1 MIQFNLLPDVKLEY
15 IKARKMKRTLI
26 GLSIIVAGVMF
37 IGAVLLYIGVNV
49 AQKRHLNDLNKD
61 IVSITRA
68 VQATPDLDRIIT
80 VQNQLNS
87 LPGLYDKRP
96 AAKRLFNY
104 LGQVTPSNVTI
115 SSVSIDFASSTM
127 TLNGASKSFLGI
139 NTYVDTLKF
148 TKFSLPDNGGINGA
162 AFSKVI
168 LTSFGTSDAG
178 SSYSISLSY
187 DPALFNNLKDVTLTV
202 PQTITTRSESSQNG
216 ALFQK
221 APNTKTGVQ

>member
-15 IKARKMKRTLI
+15 IKARTMKRTFIAVSVL
-26 GLSIIVAGVMF
+26 VAGIMF
-37 IGAVLLYIGVNV
+37 LAAALLFLGVNV
-49 AQKRHLNDLNKD
+49 AQKKHLNDLNKD
-61 IVSITRA
+61 IVSLTKE

-96 AAKRLFNY
+96 AAKRLFDY

-115 SSVSIDFASSTM
+115 SSVSVDFASSTM
-127 TLNGASKSFLGI
+127 TLNGASKNFLGI
-139 NTYVDTLKF
+139 NTFVDTLKF
-148 TKFSLPDNGGINGA
+148 TKFSASGNSDVASP
-162 AFSKVI
+162 AFSKVV

-187 DPALFNNLKDVTLTV
+187 DPALFDGLQDVKLNV
-202 PQTITTRSESSQNG
+202 PQTITTRSQSGQDS

-221 APNTKTGVQ
+221 APNTKTGAQ